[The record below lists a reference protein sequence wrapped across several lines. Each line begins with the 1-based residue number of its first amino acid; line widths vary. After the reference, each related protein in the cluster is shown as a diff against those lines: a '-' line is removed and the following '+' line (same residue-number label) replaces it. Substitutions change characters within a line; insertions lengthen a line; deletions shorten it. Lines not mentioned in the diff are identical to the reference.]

1 MQLWDIEAHPELSLK
16 GRFQRDENGDE
27 VWVVVAKRTWQFDG
41 VVWHEL
47 GE

>member
-27 VWVVVAKRTWQFDG
+27 VWVVVAKRTRSEERRVG
-41 VVWHEL
+41 KEC
-47 GE
+47 